1 MPQQTRS
8 RGRVER
14 ILEVAAELVVDGGVE
29 SINTRVIAAAAGIP
43 VASLYQYFGD
53 KEDILL
59 ELLRQDVAEMDQQVA
74 DDLAALEVLT
84 VHAIV
89 ETTLRAFVTV
99 YHRHPALVVIF
110 MRGRTNQAVRDFCRR
125 HNQKRARDLFGLA
138 SRAGMVVGDSTGL
151 YAELAVEVTD
161 RLFQIAFETSLEADP
176 HVVDEAIA
184 LVSSYL
190 EGHATSA
197 GIAGVTL

>member
-14 ILEVAAELVVDGGVE
+14 ILEVAAELVVAGGVE

-59 ELLRQDVAEMDQQVA
+59 ALVRQDVAEMDRQVA
-74 DDLAALEVLT
+74 DDLDALEVLT

-110 MRGRTNQAVRDFCRR
+110 MRGRTNQTVRDFCRD
-125 HNQKRARDLFGLA
+125 HNKARAGDLFALA
-138 SRAGMVVGDSTGL
+138 RRAGMVFEDSTGL

-161 RLFQIAFETSLEADP
+161 RLFQIAFEESLEADP
-176 HVVDEAIA
+176 LVVEEAISM
-184 LVSSYL
+184 VSSYL
-190 EGHATSA
+190 EGHATPS